1 MSISSFDDKFI
12 FYGFLPKKEKELEI
26 TLKKLSKIDFS
37 LVFFVPSIKINFYI
51 KFFKKY
57 FEERDILI
65 AREITKMHETFY
77 RSAIRNLKLF
87 TTNLKGELTVVLS
100 KKNIKN
106 ELNTKEEINLMKNLA
121 KKYLKIYTL
130 KDTVNLISLS
140 SDISKK
146 TIYNYC
152 LKLKK

>member
-1 MSISSFDDKFI
+1 MYLKKYRYYSNTRPFFNHSCHEHLFIRGQIYFLWLSS
-12 FYGFLPKKEKELEI
+12 KKEKELEI

-57 FEERDILI
+57 FEDRDILI

-100 KKNIKN
+100 KKI
-106 ELNTKEEINLMKNLA
+106 
-121 KKYLKIYTL
+121 LKM
-130 KDTVNLISLS
+130 N
-140 SDISKK
+140 
-146 TIYNYC
+146 
-152 LKLKK
+152 